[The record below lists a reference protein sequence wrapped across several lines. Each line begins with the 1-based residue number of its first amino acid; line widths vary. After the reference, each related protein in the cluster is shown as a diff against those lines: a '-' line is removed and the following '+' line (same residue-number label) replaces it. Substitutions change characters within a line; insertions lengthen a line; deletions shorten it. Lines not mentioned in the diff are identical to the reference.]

1 MKLNDVIKEFVDV
14 PNFPKSG
21 IIFKDISKL
30 FENPE
35 AFCLVIDSFI
45 KQIKKYN
52 FDAILSLEAR
62 GWLFATTLAYKL
74 NKPLVLIRK
83 EGKLPSPD
91 EKIISYNSEY
101 AETKLQ
107 VAKDSLNNYQ
117 KFILIDDIIATGGSL
132 VAIQNYL
139 EQQNKELVKSFFVID
154 LINVPKVE
162 TIKNEFYHSLFNL

>member
-1 MKLNDVIKEFVDV
+1 MKLQDVIKEFVDV
-14 PNFPKSG
+14 PNFPKPG
-21 IIFKDISKL
+21 IIFKDITKL
-30 FENPE
+30 FQNPP
-35 AFCLVIDSFI
+35 AFRLVIDSFI
-45 KQIKKYN
+45 QEIKEYD

-101 AETKLQ
+101 APTKLQ
-107 VAKDSLNNYQ
+107 VTKDSLKNYQ

-132 VAIQNYL
+132 MAIQNYL
-139 EQQNKELVKSFFVID
+139 ACQNKILVKSFFVIN
-154 LINVPKVE
+154 LMQVPKVD
-162 TIKNEFYHSLFNL
+162 TLKNEFYHSLFNL